1 MNAREIDVRKGDFA
15 PLLPADQY
23 DSPEMVRAMGQAES
37 VQAPARS
44 RLRYFFASL
53 IALAVLAV
61 LAGTAL
67 ASDHQCRR
75 SEGCIALNLSTGKW
89 VEFRKG
95 DIVCTEDNWYAYVED
110 GWVRLK
116 NHNIT
121 PPRSAL
127 SVSGYGMPA
136 YDSLAQAR
144 PPYTFYRGY
153 GLMVRWDGT
162 TVLFATPTLVASGY
176 YTPASPTW
184 QTLLGKKR
192 TL

>member
-89 VEFRKG
+89 VEFR
-95 DIVCTEDNWYAYVED
+95 
-110 GWVRLK
+110 LK